1 MKEIQKLKLYS
12 DLSLF
17 FYIFKSLWSNFNHTM
32 KTDILSSN
40 FEGVRFLSSLLG
52 EFRKENKNGTGA

>member
-1 MKEIQKLKLYS
+1 
-12 DLSLF
+12 
-17 FYIFKSLWSNFNHTM
+17 M